1 MCPSVSQAI
10 TITSTSIHM
19 TFLFKFTPVEIQG
32 FNPAIFLL
40 VFNAM
45 LTGTVAAVI
54 AADQVSTPV

>member
-1 MCPSVSQAI
+1 
-10 TITSTSIHM
+10 M